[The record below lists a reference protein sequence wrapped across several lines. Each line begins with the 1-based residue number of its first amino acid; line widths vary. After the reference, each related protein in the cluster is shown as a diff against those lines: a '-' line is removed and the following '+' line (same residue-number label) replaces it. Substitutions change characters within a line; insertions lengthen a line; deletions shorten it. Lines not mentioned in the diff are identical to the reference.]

1 MTVMTESS
9 TEGHIELTGESLD
22 AEQETTRRKNAKTK
36 IVATIGPASE
46 DRLEEL
52 ILAGMSVARINFS
65 HGSEAEH
72 RHQVELIRAASEKTG
87 EPVAILA
94 DIQGPKMRLGLFA
107 GGKLAVSAGE
117 RFRLLEGGKLA
128 QRGEIYI
135 NVEGFLD
142 AVKPGHRIY
151 LADGVVELMV
161 EAHGKEGLIAAVRRG
176 GNIGDKKG
184 VHLPDSELS
193 ISLPTEKDRRDIAF
207 AQELGLDMI
216 GISFVGSADDVR
228 AVRELVPK
236 MQLVAKIER
245 LAALESI
252 DGILREAD
260 GIMVARGDLGVE
272 VELERLP
279 IVQKTLIHRA
289 LKAGVFSITA
299 TEMLESMVVSSR
311 PTRAEVAD
319 VANAILDGTDAVML
333 SAETAVGL
341 FPVDAVRVMHRV
353 ALSVELSSEF
363 RKRPEIT
370 FRDAEPT
377 FSNAIALAAVRV
389 AEAIDLEKIVC
400 FTETGN
406 TVRQI
411 SRYRPNA
418 EVIALTPH
426 LRTLR
431 TMTILAHVLPFQ
443 LPRVRE
449 LDLMLEGACKFLLD
463 QGLAEEGDE
472 VVFVAGVPAGQTR
485 TTNLIKLHRLGDD
498 LQMN

>member
-1 MTVMTESS
+1 MSETDTK
-9 TEGHIELTGESLD
+9 GQIELTGDSLD
-22 AEQETTRRKNAKTK
+22 AEQRGARRKNAKTK

-65 HGSEAEH
+65 HGEHSEH
-72 RHQVELIRAASEKTG
+72 RRRVELIRAAAKKAK
-87 EPVAILA
+87 EPVAILG
-94 DIQGPKMRLGLFA
+94 DIQGPKMRLGLFT
-107 GGKLAVSAGE
+107 GGKLAVTAGE
-117 RFRLLEGGKLA
+117 RFRLLEGGQLA
-128 QRGEIYI
+128 ARGEIYI
-135 NVEGFLD
+135 NVEGFLE

-161 EAHGKEGLIAAVRRG
+161 EAYGKEGLIAAVRRG

-184 VHLPDSELS
+184 VHLPDSELK
-193 ISLPTEKDRRDIAF
+193 IDLPTKKDLEDIAF
-207 AQELGLDMI
+207 ARELELDML
-216 GISFVGSADDVR
+216 GISFVGSAEDVR
-228 AVRELVPK
+228 TVREIAPEMK
-236 MQLVAKIER
+236 LVAKIER

-252 DGILREAD
+252 DGILQEAD

-279 IVQKTLIHRA
+279 VVQKTLIHRA

-299 TEMLESMVVSSR
+299 TEMLESMVVSAR

-377 FSNAIALAAVRV
+377 FSNAIALAGVRV
-389 AEAIDLEKIVC
+389 AEAIGLTKIVC

-411 SRYRPNA
+411 SRYRPEA

-426 LRTLR
+426 IRTLR
-431 TMTILAHVLPFQ
+431 SMTVLAHVLPFQ

-449 LDLMLEGACKFLLD
+449 LDPMLEKACKFLLD
-463 QGLAEEGDE
+463 RGLAEVGDE
-472 VVFVAGVPAGQTR
+472 IVFVAGVPPGQTR
-485 TTNLIKLHRLGDD
+485 TTNLIKLHRLGERR
-498 LQMN
+498 QSN